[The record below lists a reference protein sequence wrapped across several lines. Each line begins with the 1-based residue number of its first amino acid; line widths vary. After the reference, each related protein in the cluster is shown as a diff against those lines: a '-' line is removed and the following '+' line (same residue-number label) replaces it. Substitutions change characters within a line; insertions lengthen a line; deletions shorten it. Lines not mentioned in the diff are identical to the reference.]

1 MSTVKVSELPV
12 LASADAADE
21 FVVVDDSA
29 GVTKKI
35 TFDSLATDV
44 RTESEALTATT
55 VSASGLVTAA
65 GITFG
70 SDTLDDYEEGT
81 WTPTFANFSSTMS
94 FKLGGYIKIGR
105 LVVVHLS
112 FQTPGSFSD
121 SDDVEI
127 SGLPFTPVDSAIQDA
142 NRVGGFITLNNS
154 GNAGL
159 FFNHETSTNTML
171 IKDETNT
178 RLSYNTIGTSV
189 RIAGSFIYFTS

>member
-1 MSTVKVSELPV
+1 VSTVKVSELPV

-81 WTPTFANFSSTMS
+81 WVPSFNGTSTDA
-94 FKLGGYIKIGR
+94 IG
-105 LVVVHLS
+105 VYVKVGNVVHWWLHV
-112 FQTPGSFSD
+112 
-121 SDDVEI
+121 VESVS
-127 SGLPFTPVDSAIQDA
+127 SGTDTATWTLPFTAAQSGGGVNGARGIGTTSFQEFSNRQLGVLAEGLPDNKFELRDGSTPLNLNDA
-142 NRVGGFITLNNS
+142 NDLR
-154 GNAGL
+154 
-159 FFNHETSTNTML
+159 FFAS
-171 IKDETNT
+171 
-178 RLSYNTIGTSV
+178 
-189 RIAGSFIYFTS
+189 GSFTTA